1 MHKVTQHVGRLNWG
15 SDSMVSKRKVA
26 IFTISFLLLSM
37 LTLAAASMTLVA
49 KGSGPSL
56 VVTPSSGVGGSNVNL
71 VGSGFDPNVQVLVTF
86 ASYSLGMHT
95 SSAEGTFET
104 TFLLPTGYPGAYAIY
119 AKNGEHIYAS
129 TTFTVVQQTPSPSPT
144 SSVSSTQPPTSG
156 NPQQSQTPATTYPGM
171 SVYPIVTPV
180 YSYSAGTPKPA
191 EGAIS
196 PLMIGIIV
204 AAIVAV
210 VIPVTFFIR
219 RRSSA
224 ELTYEEAKETPAA
237 PSPTYPPAY
246 PPRTPM
252 SPAASRYGQAR
263 TYGQYS
269 TRPGMP
275 SRYNQPS
282 AAPTRV
288 CPRCRQTI
296 RADYS
301 VCPHCHKQLR

>member
-1 MHKVTQHVGRLNWG
+1 MG
-15 SDSMVSKRKVA
+15 SKRKLA

-49 KGSGPSL
+49 KGSGASL

-86 ASYSLGMHT
+86 GSYSLGMHT

-144 SSVSSTQPPTSG
+144 SSVSSTQPPDTGS
-156 NPQQSQTPATTYPGM
+156 QQSQTPTPTYPGM
-171 SVYPIVTPV
+171 SANPITAPP
-180 YSYSAGTPKPA
+180 YSYSPNSPKPA

-196 PLMIGIIV
+196 PLIIGILV

-210 VIPVTFFIR
+210 IIPVTFFIR
-219 RRSSA
+219 RRGGA
-224 ELTYEEAKETPAA
+224 ELTYEESNEAPAA
-237 PSPTYPPAY
+237 PAPTYSPRSPP
-246 PPRTPM
+246 

-263 TYGQYS
+263 TYGQYP

-282 AAPTRV
+282 AVPTRV

>member
-1 MHKVTQHVGRLNWG
+1 MG
-15 SDSMVSKRKVA
+15 SKRKVS

-37 LTLAAASMTLVA
+37 LNLAAASITLVA
-49 KGSGPSL
+49 KGSGASL

-71 VGSGFDPNVQVLVTF
+71 VGSGFDPNIQVLVTF
-86 ASYSLGMHT
+86 GSYSLGMHT

-144 SSVSSTQPPTSG
+144 SSVSSTPSVTGTPD
-156 NPQQSQTPATTYPGM
+156 QSQTPAPTYPGM
-171 SVYPIVTPV
+171 SAYPVVTPV
-180 YSYSAGTPKPA
+180 YSYSASTPKPT
-191 EGAIS
+191 EGVLS
-196 PLMIGIIV
+196 PLLIGIIV
-204 AAIVAV
+204 VAIVAV
-210 VIPVTFFIR
+210 VIPLTFFIR
-219 RRSSA
+219 RRGGA
-224 ELTYEEAKETPAA
+224 ELTYEEAKETPATPA
-237 PSPTYPPAY
+237 PTYPSAY
-246 PPRTPM
+246 PPRTPI

-301 VCPHCHKQLR
+301 VCPHCRKQLR

>member
-1 MHKVTQHVGRLNWG
+1 MPKVTKHDGRLNWG
-15 SDSMVSKRKVA
+15 SDSMGSKRKVA
-26 IFTISFLLLSM
+26 ILTISFLFLNI
-37 LTLAAASMTLVA
+37 LTLAAASMTSVV
-49 KGSGPSL
+49 KGSGASL
-56 VVTPSSGVGGSNVNL
+56 VVTPSRGTGGTNANL
-71 VGSGFDPNVQVLVTF
+71 VGSGFNPNVQVLVTF
-86 ASYSLGMHT
+86 GDYSLGMYT
-95 SSAEGTFET
+95 SSEQGTIET
-104 TFLLPTGYPGAYAIY
+104 TFLLPTGYPGTYPIY
-119 AKNGEHIYAS
+119 AKNGEYIYAS

-144 SSVSSTQPPTSG
+144 SSASVQPSVSGT
-156 NPQQSQTPATTYPGM
+156 PQQSQTPTPTYPGM

-196 PLMIGIIV
+196 PLIIGIIV
-204 AAIVAV
+204 VAIVAA
-210 VIPVTFFIR
+210 VIPLTFFIR
-219 RRSSA
+219 RRGGA

-237 PSPTYPPAY
+237 PAPTYS
-246 PPRTPM
+246 PRTPP
-252 SPAASRYGQAR
+252 SPTASRYGQAR
-263 TYGQYS
+263 TYGQYP

-275 SRYNQPS
+275 PRYNQPS